1 MLEKHLFFTDEG
13 FVDALRLNRSFLTS
27 QFENQSKC
35 FYVSHILTRDF
46 TL

>member
-13 FVDALRLNRSFLTS
+13 FVDALRLNRFFLTS
-27 QFENQSKC
+27 QFESQSKC